1 MSAEGPSMK
10 SSDGHRSPLQ
20 KTVLGTRG
28 SELAR
33 TQARMVADRLHAQ
46 WEDLT
51 IETNI
56 IRTMGDESDRKTKSL
71 DRRAGRKGLFTAA
84 IERALLA
91 HEVDLGVHSAK
102 DLPSELSQGVE
113 IAAVLPRGL
122 VNDVLVA
129 KRLRRARQLRR
140 AACEENIRSIGNILT
155 WRLSISEATS
165 RRVCASSPRTIGMR
179 SCSPGPGWSGLVF
192 RWREAK

>member
-10 SSDGHRSPLQ
+10 SSDGHRPPLQ

-46 WEDLT
+46 WEDVT

-91 HEVDLGVHSAK
+91 HAVDLGVHSAK
-102 DLPSELSQGVE
+102 DLPSELSRGVE
-113 IAAVLPRGL
+113 IAAVLARG
-122 VNDVLVA
+122 VVTDVLVA
-129 KRLRRARQLRR
+129 KRAGGLAAR
-140 AACEENIRSIGNILT
+140 AAC
-155 WRLSISEATS
+155 ATFGTCS
-165 RRVCASSPRTIGMR
+165 VPR
-179 SCSPGPGWSGLVF
+179 
-192 RWREAK
+192 EH